1 VRLTPKA
8 RRGGVRGIA
17 TDADGAAYVKAGVTA
32 PAESGKANR
41 ALIKL
46 LARELRL
53 PASTMAIA
61 SGATVRRKTVQIA
74 GDPADIKKRL
84 ELLCGEIQ

>member
-8 RRGGVRGIA
+8 RRAGVRGIV

-32 PAESGKANR
+32 PWY
-41 ALIKL
+41 KL